1 MPTPR
6 QVMMFCPC
14 PACSTLNRAYKKR
27 NNINEHL
34 RFKREP
40 EVFISNV
47 SHLFGDVNRCLGV
60 IGERS
65 TSHSRLAI
73 SNRHEDDNLKT
84 QQHIENCI
92 EVGCFPLELLL
103 GLACVGLHSH
113 HDRCFPITPL
123 LPSHPPS
130 QLTSLH
136 MCEVGVNE

>member
-27 NNINEHL
+27 NNNKERY
-34 RFKREP
+34 RFES
-40 EVFISNV
+40 EAGVFVSNV
-47 SHLFGDVNRCLGV
+47 SHLFGDVNGCLGV
-60 IGERS
+60 VRERS
-65 TSHSRLAI
+65 TSHLRLAI
-73 SNRHEDDNLKT
+73 SNRHEDNNLKT

-92 EVGCFPLELLL
+92 EVGCCPLELLL

-113 HDRCFPITPL
+113 RDRCFPTTPL
-123 LPSHPPS
+123 LPSRPPS

-136 MCEVGVNE
+136 MCEVGN